1 MPGGINYSKARKAA
15 AKYKKASAARKMLRR
30 TYRLRIGKYPNIHRF
45 KEMCQLNDIGAA
57 AGSTTGQGTL
67 TFKLSDL
74 TNIASL
80 RNLFDMYKI
89 TYVKV
94 KLIPQFTEVPTQGS
108 TVASQFLPTIAIA
121 PNRDPYIGDPTSMAD
136 ILNDDGC
143 RVYQGNRQINI
154 KIKMPKPSLSTYN
167 EDGSVKDLIPVQ
179 GSLLT
184 NFWLSTGG
192 NAAKIDQENVPHYG
206 FRYYVDNTN
215 ASGNSVLFKV
225 YATYYCSFKEQ
236 D

>member
-15 AKYKKASAARKMLRR
+15 IKYQQKSAARKMIRR
-30 TYRLRIGKYPNIHRF
+30 TYRLRIGKYPSIHKF
-45 KEMCQLNDIGAA
+45 KEMCQLADIGAA
-57 AGSTTGQGTL
+57 AGSTYGAGVI

-74 TNIASL
+74 TNVPSL
-80 RNLFDMYKI
+80 RNLFDLYKI
-89 TYVKV
+89 TYVKL

-108 TVASQFLPTIAIA
+108 TIASQFLPTIAIA
-121 PNRDPYIGDPTSMAD
+121 PNRDVYIGQPGSMAD

-143 RVYQGNRQINI
+143 KVYQCNRQINLNL
-154 KIKMPKPSLSTYN
+154 KMPKPSLSTYN
-167 EDGSVKDLIPVQ
+167 EDQSVKDLIPIQ

-192 NAAKIDQENVPHYG
+192 NAAKIDQENVPHFG
-206 FRYYVDNTN
+206 FRFYIDNNN
-215 ASGNSVLFKV
+215 AAGQSVTFKV
-225 YATYYCSFKEQ
+225 YATYYLSFKEQ